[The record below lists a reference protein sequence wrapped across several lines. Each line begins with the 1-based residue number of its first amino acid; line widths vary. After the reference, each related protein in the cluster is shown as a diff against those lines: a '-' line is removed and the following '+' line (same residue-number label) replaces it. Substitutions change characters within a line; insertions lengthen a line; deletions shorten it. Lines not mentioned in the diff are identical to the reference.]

1 MAFGYERLGR
11 IFLNNSMVLNA
22 YLHTQDDQ
30 TLVPEADITSVAF
43 TVLKPDDDPST
54 PTIAG
59 TAGAVIADG
68 TGQFVVSAAVNDT
81 EGEYRAFATFTYD
94 EGSLTGLVKSV
105 PVFYDVIDA
114 FERTG
119 ESPLDPAVD
128 MAWLKIEDCFDSEF
142 GGPWLRDMTLRV
154 FDKTKIRELAPTV
167 MLQINSQMPFT
178 DYTTESYAW
187 TNADATALFGQGLFV
202 ETVRH
207 LIRSYT
213 EQPEVISSPVAF
225 MDRKRYA
232 EAWKMVL
239 DIENPLWER
248 WLTRYKL
255 RSYDLSHASLL
266 LGSKAGRMLP
276 APLRSRNVGRGF

>member
-11 IFLNNSMVLNA
+11 IFLDNSMVLNA
-22 YLHTQDDQ
+22 YLYSSDDQ
-30 TLVPEADITSVAF
+30 TLVPENDINSVLF
-43 TVLKPDDDPST
+43 TVLKPTDAPAT
-54 PTIAG
+54 PTISGSAG
-59 TAGAVIADG
+59 TIEADG
-68 TGQFVVSAAVNDT
+68 HGQFVVPAATNDV
-81 EGEYRAFATFTYD
+81 EGEYRAFALFDYD
-94 EGSLTGLVKSV
+94 EGALIGLTKSV

-119 ESPLDPAVD
+119 ASPIDPAVD

-154 FDKTKIRELAPTV
+154 FDKTKIRELSPTV

-178 DYTTESYAW
+178 DYTAASYPW
-187 TNADATALFGQGLFV
+187 TNEDATALYGQGLFV

-232 EAWKMVL
+232 EAWKMVY
-239 DIENPLWER
+239 DMENPLWER
-248 WLTRYKL
+248 WLNRFKL
-255 RSYDLSHASLL
+255 RAYDLTHASIL
-266 LGSKAGRMLP
+266 LGSKAGRNLP